1 MAEKLGLGSVKR
13 FGVRYGR
20 TTKHRLAK
28 IERAQKAPQKCPY
41 CLKLG
46 VKRISV
52 GIFTCPT
59 CKAKFT
65 GKAFTV
71 STVIL
76 TKEEGALDEKPSQEQ
91 EEVLEGEENF
101 EDQKW

>member
-1 MAEKLGLGSVKR
+1 MAKKLGLGSVKR

-28 IERAQKAPQKCPY
+28 IERQQKAPQKCPY

-46 VKRISV
+46 AKRIAV
-52 GIFTCPT
+52 GIFHCPK
-59 CKAKFT
+59 CNSKFT

-71 STVIL
+71 EVPLVHEEEPVEKQAIEEI
-76 TKEEGALDEKPSQEQ
+76 KEE
-91 EEVLEGEENF
+91 EEFEE
-101 EDQKW
+101 QKW

>member
-1 MAEKLGLGSVKR
+1 MAKKPGLGSVKR

-41 CLKLG
+41 CSKLG
-46 VKRISV
+46 VKRLAV
-52 GIFTCPT
+52 GIFSCPK
-59 CKAKFT
+59 CKSKFT

-71 STVIL
+71 SAPL
-76 TKEEGALDEKPSQEQ
+76 LH
-91 EEVLEGEENF
+91 EEVENKIVEKVQVDEDEELEV
-101 EDQKW
+101 QKW